1 MITNEAPEAIANDT
15 GKNRW
20 FQMGLIAAGAM
31 APLIA
36 RWRNLRAAEQAEA
49 LREQASTRW
58 NDAVDWMS
66 QALPQETIQE
76 TLRQALPQ
84 AQDAF
89 RQMGPAA
96 ADALR
101 RLPIPTR
108 NLEELAPP
116 PPPIARPSNRRVSA
130 TLWTIGVAVGLAAAG
145 TAAFIILRNRMNEH
159 AAEETLVEIPLT
171 RASTADA
178 LARSQAAEAA
188 SEGPAVVHEEPAEEP
203 EVAEEPTFSEEDAE
217 GALFVGNIHSGIYQ
231 PIGSKRLPAP
241 EHRTYFA
248 SEEQAVRA
256 GYRRNGD

>member
-1 MITNEAPEAIANDT
+1 MITNEAPEGISNDS

-20 FQMGLIAAGAM
+20 FQMGLITAGAM

-66 QALPQETIQE
+66 QALPQESIQE

-84 AQDAF
+84 AQDVL

-96 ADALR
+96 AEALR
-101 RLPIPTR
+101 RLPIPART
-108 NLEELAPP
+108 LEELAP
-116 PPPIARPSNRRVSA
+116 PPPIARPSNRRVSV

-145 TAAFIILRNRMNEH
+145 TAAFIILRNRMNEN

-171 RASTADA
+171 RTSSTDT
-178 LARSQAAEAA
+178 LARTQAAEAA
-188 SEGPAVVHEEPAEEP
+188 TEGPAVVHEEPSEEP

-217 GALFVGNIHSGIYQ
+217 GALFVGNIHSGVYQ

-241 EHRTYFA
+241 EHRTYFS